1 MGSVVNLVTGV
12 PVVVTQWKFKINT
25 LEVCQRLLLIYRK
38 IISAFCVV
46 F

>member
-12 PVVVTQWKFKINT
+12 PVVTQWKFKINN